1 MAKLHLKL
9 TENGVAVG
17 SQDQGFVELRLTKDG
32 VVHSKLSSSNAA
44 QPEIE
49 LTEKGVIIRD
59 NASTP
64 KFQEL
69 TLTKDGLIK
78 AGPGNS

>member
-1 MAKLHLKL
+1 MSKLQLKL
-9 TENGVAVG
+9 TEHGVAVG

-32 VVHSKLSSSNAA
+32 VVHNKLSKSTDA

-49 LTEKGVIIRD
+49 LTEKGIILHD
-59 NASTP
+59 AKSTP
-64 KFQEL
+64 AFQEL

-78 AGPGNS
+78 SGPGNS